1 MRLKQACF
9 AVVLLWGL
17 AANAQSLTQAEID
30 KAMQYLESTKQG
42 VLDATKGLSPAQW
55 NFKSAPDRW
64 SVAECTEHIAIAEDY
79 LRSLIVDKVM
89 KAGPRPAGDDVKA
102 IDDMV
107 IAQIPDRTVKRQAPD
122 PIKPTNRFG
131 SPEESLKHFVES
143 RQTTV
148 DLLKNTN
155 GLRAHAIMSP
165 LGKEMDGYEW
175 ILFIAGHSA
184 RHTKQIDEV
193 KADPNFPKQ

>member
-122 PIKPTNRFG
+122 PIKPANRFG

-148 DLLKNTN
+148 DLLKDTN

-184 RHTKQIDEV
+184 RHTKQINEV

>member
-42 VLDATKGLSPAQW
+42 VLDATEGLSPAQW

-122 PIKPTNRFG
+122 PIKPANRFG

-184 RHTKQIDEV
+184 RHTKQINEV

>member
-9 AVVLLWGL
+9 AVILLWGL
-17 AANAQSLTQAEID
+17 AANAQSLTLAEID

-184 RHTKQIDEV
+184 RHTKQINEV

>member
-1 MRLKQACF
+1 MRLKQVCF

-89 KAGPRPAGDDVKA
+89 KAGPRPAGDDVSA

-107 IAQIPDRTVKRQAPD
+107 IAKIPDRTVKRQAPD
-122 PIKPTNRFG
+122 PLKPTNRFG

-184 RHTKQIDEV
+184 RHTKQINEV

>member
-148 DLLKNTN
+148 DLLKDTN